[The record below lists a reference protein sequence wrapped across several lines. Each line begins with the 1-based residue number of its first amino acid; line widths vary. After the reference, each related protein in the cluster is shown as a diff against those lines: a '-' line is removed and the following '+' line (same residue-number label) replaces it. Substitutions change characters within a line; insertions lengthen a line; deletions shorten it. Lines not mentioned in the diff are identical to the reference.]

1 VMFTHLF
8 SSTVTFICSFTPR
21 SPFLSLNIF
30 YSIRPVFNSYVVKRI
45 VGSSVINSV
54 QQSE

>member
-1 VMFTHLF
+1 MMFTHLF